1 MNGGMLEFLEVI
13 KAHQLNYMLSLSSMC
28 FIIFVFMLLTGIN
41 TTKRKALLVLE
52 LSAAILLFA
61 DRSAYL
67 FEGDPSRTGFY
78 MARISNFLLFIMN
91 FFILG
96 SYSTYLRE
104 VFSETKK
111 LNPKHIRFKIIDF
124 LLLIGVSLVI
134 ISQFTDFYYYFDDS
148 NTYYRNDGFIIA
160 FIIPVLILFI
170 FISLNIQ
177 FYRQMPKGMRLL
189 LLLFT
194 LNPLISAF
202 FQLIVYGYD
211 AINLTIAAM
220 AILLFIFDLLDV
232 SKLEKNNKN
241 LQDEVETK
249 NEKIINMQENL
260 ITSLA
265 VLVESRDNS
274 TGGHILRTREGVR
287 ILVEEMKKD
296 KQLNFSEDYCK
307 LLLRAAP
314 MHDIGKIAV
323 EDAILCKKGR
333 FTPEEY
339 EVMKTHAEKGADI
352 LHDILSNTI
361 EPDFQTVA
369 VNMAHYH
376 HERWDGSGYPKGLK
390 GEEIPLEARIMA
402 IADVYDALV
411 SKRVYKESMSF
422 EEADKI
428 IMEGMGS
435 QFDKSLEK
443 YYIAARPRLEE
454 YYSQHQ

>member
-1 MNGGMLEFLEVI
+1 MHIFLEAL
-13 KAHQLNYMLSLSSMC
+13 KSHQLNYMLALSSMC
-28 FIIFVFMLLTGIN
+28 FIISVFLLVTGIN
-41 TTKRKALLVLE
+41 SKKRKALLVLE
-52 LSAAILLFA
+52 FSAAILLFA
-61 DRSAYL
+61 DRCAYL
-67 FEGDPSRTGFY
+67 FEGDPSIKGFY
-78 MARISNFLLFIMN
+78 MARISNFLLFTMN
-91 FFILG
+91 YFILG

-104 VFSETKK
+104 VFAETKK
-111 LNPKHIRFKIIDF
+111 LNPKHVRFKIVDF
-124 LLLIGVSLVI
+124 LLLIGVSLI
-134 ISQFTDFYYYFDDS
+134 IVSQFTGFYYYFDET
-148 NTYYRNDGFIIA
+148 NTYYRNKGFILA
-160 FIIPVLILFI
+160 FIIPVIILAI

-177 FYRQMPKGMRLL
+177 FYRQLPKRMRLL

-194 LNPLISAF
+194 LNPLLSAF

-232 SKLEKNNKN
+232 SKLEKNNEN
-241 LQDEVETK
+241 LKDEVEVK
-249 NEKIINMQENL
+249 NEKIIKMQENL

-296 KQLNFSEDYCK
+296 FSLNLSDDYCK
-307 LLLRAAP
+307 HILRAAP
-314 MHDIGKIAV
+314 MHDLGKIAV

-333 FTPEEY
+333 FTSEEF
-339 EVMKTHAEKGADI
+339 EVMKIHAEKGAEI
-352 LHDILSNTI
+352 LHDILKETN
-361 EPDFQTVA
+361 EPEFQKIA
-369 VNMAHYH
+369 ENMAHYH

-390 GEEIPLEARIMA
+390 GDEIPLEARIMA

-443 YYIAARPRLEE
+443 YYVAARPRLEE
-454 YYSQHQ
+454 YYSSSNH